1 MGCNFF
7 MDLSI
12 DKLLAKMEAELHQA
26 RSSKEDNLRE
36 KIYSIKILCE
46 LILDEKVGSS
56 KGLVSSRP
64 QEVYQPA
71 ASMTIQQPMAVN
83 QQKKLQTD
91 DGANGDS
98 LFDF

>member
-12 DKLLAKMEAELHQA
+12 DKLLAKMETELHQA
-26 RSSKEDNLRE
+26 RRSDKEENVRE

-56 KGLVSSRP
+56 EDLVSSRP

-71 ASMTIQQPMAVN
+71 ASLTIQPMAVN